1 MYAVYRSL
9 VLCALRVPLKI
20 EIQFLKVFIKFSF
33 RLPFLGMRMGKTLM
47 SCKLKKIIESADRDG
62 SSGWVHTLDNESI
75 YKETDGWV
83 NVVVHYKKPQM
94 AKKPDRRCTIYWV
107 GKLKYSSINQSIN
120 QSFQMEFEPM
130 CLWTRLNLPPPPPT

>member
-62 SSGWVHTLDNESI
+62 SSGWVHTLDNEAI
-75 YKETDGWV
+75 YKETDG
-83 NVVVHYKKPQM
+83 
-94 AKKPDRRCTIYWV
+94 
-107 GKLKYSSINQSIN
+107 
-120 QSFQMEFEPM
+120 
-130 CLWTRLNLPPPPPT
+130 